1 MLGDVYFVDLKGN
14 RPGTPAGKW
23 PDPQPAAAPRNTP
36 ETQENRR
43 CSSKPPGCVGAAVGH
58 FPSPKTEGSRRRHRI
73 RRMQMADEIDGENG
87 IVAER
92 SRVLEAS
99 KF

>member
-1 MLGDVYFVDLKGN
+1 LILEYRATDLRGPASGNGMLPK
-14 RPGTPAGKW
+14 
-23 PDPQPAAAPRNTP
+23 AAAGGIA
-36 ETQENRR
+36 
-43 CSSKPPGCVGAAVGH
+43 SV
-58 FPSPKTEGSRRRHRI
+58 SRRRQRI